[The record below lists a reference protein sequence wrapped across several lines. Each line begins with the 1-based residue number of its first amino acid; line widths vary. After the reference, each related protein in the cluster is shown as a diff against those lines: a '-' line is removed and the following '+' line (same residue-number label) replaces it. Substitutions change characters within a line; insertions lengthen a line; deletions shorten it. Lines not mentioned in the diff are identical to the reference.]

1 MIWFLLM
8 QVFSTLLNWVQLRR
22 HSDQEKDL
30 HIFLLRH
37 QLAIAERKLRQ
48 PLRISRPEKLILVL
62 LAARLRAVTGCPVKQ
77 LDGVIRLFQPET
89 VFKWHRELVRHKWSY
104 RHSARGG

>member
-30 HIFLLRH
+30 HILLLRH
-37 QLAIAERKLRQ
+37 QLAIAERKLKQ
-48 PLRISRPEKLILVL
+48 PVHVSRAEKLTLVV
-62 LAARLRAVTGCPVKQ
+62 LAVRLRAVTGCPVVTPADWTQ
-77 LDGVIRLFQPET
+77 G
-89 VFKWHRELVRHKWSY
+89 
-104 RHSARGG
+104 